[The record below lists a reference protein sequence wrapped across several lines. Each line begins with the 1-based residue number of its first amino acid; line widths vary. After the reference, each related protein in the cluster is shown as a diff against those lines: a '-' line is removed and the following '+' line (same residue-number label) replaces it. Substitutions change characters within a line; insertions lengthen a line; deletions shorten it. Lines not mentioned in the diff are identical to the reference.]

1 MTEKLN
7 SSNLRQNPRNVN
19 ELVNELTLFDDDL
32 MSRVFDK
39 NIKATE
45 LLLRIILGK
54 KVKVISVTGQNEMKN
69 HQVGGRNITLDV
81 DAMDENGEEI
91 DIEVQGNSEGAHVRR
106 ARYHSSMVDSRMLKE
121 GQAFRELKDSY
132 VIFIY
137 KHDKFRKGLPLYHVE
152 RYVGETNEQFRDGS
166 HIIYVNGN
174 YKGNDEIGQLMQDF
188 WEKNPECMHYTEL
201 AESVKHFK
209 EKEGGR
215 EEMSEIVERYGDERA
230 LMANI
235 TSVQN
240 LMNNMKWTLDQ
251 ALDALGI
258 KGKEHLSPSSYKNNK
273 ALSKERLLKK
283 GVSFLYSKKR
293 ISYHKPHSSTKLLS
307 KPPQSYNIVKRRAQS
322 SP

>member
-91 DIEVQGNSEGAHVRR
+91 DIEVQGNSEGSHVRR

-137 KHDKFRKGLPLYHVE
+137 KHDKFRKGLPLYHVD

-188 WEKNPECMHYTEL
+188 REKNPECMHYTEL

-209 EKEGGR
+209 EKEGGH
-215 EEMSEIVERYGDERA
+215 EEMSEIVERYINERVEERVEERVKECVEERVKECVEERVKERVEKEKT
-230 LMANI
+230 I
-235 TSVQN
+235 SVQN

-258 KGKEHLSPSSYKNNK
+258 KGKERTLITQQLQK
-273 ALSKERLLKK
+273 
-283 GVSFLYSKKR
+283 
-293 ISYHKPHSSTKLLS
+293 
-307 KPPQSYNIVKRRAQS
+307 
-322 SP
+322 

>member
-121 GQAFRELKDSY
+121 GQAFRELRDSY

-188 WEKNPECMHYTEL
+188 REKNPECMHYTEL
-201 AESVKHFK
+201 AESVKNFK

-215 EEMSEIVERYGDERA
+215 EEMSEIVERYINERVEERVEERVKECVEERVKECVEERVKERVEKEKT
-230 LMANI
+230 I
-235 TSVQN
+235 SVQN

-258 KGKEHLSPSSYKNNK
+258 KGKERTL
-273 ALSKERLLKK
+273 
-283 GVSFLYSKKR
+283 
-293 ISYHKPHSSTKLLS
+293 ITKQLQ
-307 KPPQSYNIVKRRAQS
+307 K
-322 SP
+322 

>member
-69 HQVGGRNITLDV
+69 HQVGRRNITLDV

-188 WEKNPECMHYTEL
+188 REKNPECMHYTEL

-209 EKEGGR
+209 EKEGGH
-215 EEMSEIVERYGDERA
+215 EEMSEIVERYINERVEERVEERVKECVEERVKECVEERVKERVEKEKT
-230 LMANI
+230 I
-235 TSVQN
+235 SVQN

-258 KGKEHLSPSSYKNNK
+258 KGKERTLITQQLQK
-273 ALSKERLLKK
+273 
-283 GVSFLYSKKR
+283 
-293 ISYHKPHSSTKLLS
+293 
-307 KPPQSYNIVKRRAQS
+307 
-322 SP
+322 

>member
-137 KHDKFRKGLPLYHVE
+137 KHDKFQKGLPLYHVE

-188 WEKNPECMHYTEL
+188 REKNPECMHYTEL

-209 EKEGGR
+209 EKEGGH
-215 EEMSEIVERYGDERA
+215 EEMSEIVERYINERVEERVEERVKECVEERVKECVEERVKERVEKEKT
-230 LMANI
+230 I
-235 TSVQN
+235 SVQN

-258 KGKEHLSPSSYKNNK
+258 KGKERTLITQQLQK
-273 ALSKERLLKK
+273 
-283 GVSFLYSKKR
+283 
-293 ISYHKPHSSTKLLS
+293 
-307 KPPQSYNIVKRRAQS
+307 
-322 SP
+322 

>member
-91 DIEVQGNSEGAHVRR
+91 DIEVQGDSEGAHVRR

-188 WEKNPECMHYTEL
+188 REKNPECMHYTEL

-209 EKEGGR
+209 EKEGGH
-215 EEMSEIVERYGDERA
+215 EEMSEIVERYINERVEERVEECVKERVEKEKT
-230 LMANI
+230 I
-235 TSVQN
+235 SVQN

-258 KGKEHLSPSSYKNNK
+258 KGKERTL
-273 ALSKERLLKK
+273 
-283 GVSFLYSKKR
+283 
-293 ISYHKPHSSTKLLS
+293 ITKQLQ
-307 KPPQSYNIVKRRAQS
+307 K
-322 SP
+322 

>member
-1 MTEKLN
+1 MIEKLN

-91 DIEVQGNSEGAHVRR
+91 DIEVQGDSEGAHVRR

-121 GQAFRELKDSY
+121 GHAFRELKDSY

-137 KHDKFRKGLPLYHVE
+137 KHDKFRKGLPLYHVD

-188 WEKNPECMHYTEL
+188 QEKNPECMHYTEL

-258 KGKEHLSPSSYKNNK
+258 KGKERTLITQQLQK
-273 ALSKERLLKK
+273 
-283 GVSFLYSKKR
+283 
-293 ISYHKPHSSTKLLS
+293 
-307 KPPQSYNIVKRRAQS
+307 
-322 SP
+322 

>member
-1 MTEKLN
+1 
-7 SSNLRQNPRNVN
+7 
-19 ELVNELTLFDDDL
+19 
-32 MSRVFDK
+32 
-39 NIKATE
+39 
-45 LLLRIILGK
+45 
-54 KVKVISVTGQNEMKN
+54 MKN

-137 KHDKFRKGLPLYHVE
+137 KHDKFRKGLPLHHVE

-174 YKGNDEIGQLMQDF
+174 YKGND
-188 WEKNPECMHYTEL
+188 
-201 AESVKHFK
+201 
-209 EKEGGR
+209 
-215 EEMSEIVERYGDERA
+215 EIVERYGDERA

-258 KGKEHLSPSSYKNNK
+258 TGKERTLITQQLQK
-273 ALSKERLLKK
+273 
-283 GVSFLYSKKR
+283 
-293 ISYHKPHSSTKLLS
+293 
-307 KPPQSYNIVKRRAQS
+307 
-322 SP
+322 

>member
-1 MTEKLN
+1 
-7 SSNLRQNPRNVN
+7 
-19 ELVNELTLFDDDL
+19 
-32 MSRVFDK
+32 
-39 NIKATE
+39 
-45 LLLRIILGK
+45 
-54 KVKVISVTGQNEMKN
+54 MKN

-137 KHDKFRKGLPLYHVE
+137 KHDKFRKGLPLYHVD

-174 YKGNDEIGQLMQDF
+174 YKGND
-188 WEKNPECMHYTEL
+188 
-201 AESVKHFK
+201 
-209 EKEGGR
+209 
-215 EEMSEIVERYGDERA
+215 EIVERYGDERA

-258 KGKEHLSPSSYKNNK
+258 KGKERTLITQQLQK
-273 ALSKERLLKK
+273 
-283 GVSFLYSKKR
+283 
-293 ISYHKPHSSTKLLS
+293 
-307 KPPQSYNIVKRRAQS
+307 
-322 SP
+322 

>member
-69 HQVGGRNITLDV
+69 HQVGRRNITLDV

-188 WEKNPECMHYTEL
+188 REKNSECMHYTEL

-209 EKEGGR
+209 EKAGGR
-215 EEMSEIVERYGDERA
+215 EEMSEIVERYINERVEERVEERVKECVEERVKECVEERVKERVEKEKT
-230 LMANI
+230 I
-235 TSVQN
+235 SVQN

-258 KGKEHLSPSSYKNNK
+258 KGKERTLITQQLQK
-273 ALSKERLLKK
+273 
-283 GVSFLYSKKR
+283 
-293 ISYHKPHSSTKLLS
+293 
-307 KPPQSYNIVKRRAQS
+307 
-322 SP
+322 

>member
-188 WEKNPECMHYTEL
+188 REKNPECMYYTEL

-209 EKEGGR
+209 EKEGGH
-215 EEMSEIVERYGDERA
+215 EEMSEIVERYINERVEERVEERVKECVEERVKECVEERVKERVEKEKTI
-230 LMANI
+230 L
-235 TSVQN
+235 VQN

-258 KGKEHLSPSSYKNNK
+258 KGKERTL
-273 ALSKERLLKK
+273 
-283 GVSFLYSKKR
+283 
-293 ISYHKPHSSTKLLS
+293 ITQKLQ
-307 KPPQSYNIVKRRAQS
+307 K
-322 SP
+322 